1 METNNKD
8 MQDKLNALTTFT
20 TRVGE
25 TLAAGSC
32 PDEVQAASRLF
43 ADMFYKL
50 NSNRFKPL
58 PGNVDPG
65 PDGRQWKGLS
75 LDFLIGRL
83 KEELVELEESIANKD
98 FTNATLECGDIG
110 NFTMFLHSA
119 LLLQAAQSGG
129 PDPQQK
135 VVNFTPDAP

>member
-1 METNNKD
+1 
-8 MQDKLNALTTFT
+8 MQEKLVALTTFT
-20 TRVGE
+20 ARVGE
-25 TLAAGSC
+25 TLAAGSR
-32 PDEVQAASRLF
+32 PDEVQAAARLF

-83 KEELVELEESIANKD
+83 KEELAELEEAIANKD
-98 FTNATLECGDIG
+98 FTNGALECGDIG

-119 LLLQAAQSGG
+119 LLLQAGQSEN
-129 PDPQQK
+129 PDEPQK
-135 VVNFTPDAP
+135 VVSFTPDAP